1 MKKLIIILLV
11 CFKSLLVIAQSD
23 TVYRH
28 LPVTREKQPLFII
41 NSNII
46 GFGNINPKDV
56 DSVKVFK
63 NSTIPA
69 NLKNLDKYGVILV
82 ILKKNIVVEAKSFGE
97 IKEWLGITGNVKF
110 AVDGFFIDDE
120 SLLVSTQSISEIN
133 VIKNN
138 NAAGQQKDTVINIW
152 TLEPNARN
160 GNAHF
165 PAKGTDKP
173 GTIYIR

>member
-1 MKKLIIILLV
+1 M
-11 CFKSLLVIAQSD
+11 AQSD
-23 TVYRH
+23 TIYRH

-41 NSNII
+41 NHHII
-46 GFGNINPKDV
+46 GFGNISPNDI
-56 DSVKVFK
+56 DSIQVFK
-63 NSTIPA
+63 NSNIPA

-82 ILKKNIVVEAKSFGE
+82 VLKKNIVVKTKSFHE

-120 SLLVSTQSISEIN
+120 SLLVSTQSITEIN

-138 NAAGQQKDTVINIW
+138 STPGKIEDTVINIW
-152 TLEPNARN
+152 TLEPNVR
-160 GNAHF
+160 
-165 PAKGTDKP
+165 KGSLNLPVKSTDKP